1 MMALAAVWIAATVTT
16 VAGLV
21 WMLATHAW
29 ERVSVRRW
37 DRGVDL

>member
-1 MMALAAVWIAATVTT
+1 MMALAAVYVAAVVST

-21 WMLATHAW
+21 WMLATHTW

-37 DRGVDL
+37 DRGVDA

>member
-1 MMALAAVWIAATVTT
+1 MMALAAVYVAAVVTT

-37 DRGVDL
+37 DEGIDA